1 MKKYLLAT
9 VLGTATLML
18 SAQSAVDAYQLSQT
32 ELKGTARFMSMAGA
46 FGALGG
52 DLSTLNQNPGG
63 IGIYRSSEIGLTFD
77 VNMQSTKTN
86 SLGSVMKADQTKV
99 HFNNFGYIG
108 SVKLGSDVM
117 PYFTW
122 GASYSRVASF
132 DRVYRGHIPT
142 LSTSMSNYIANFSDG
157 WATGELLDDK
167 FNNPYQDTDAPWLSI
182 LAYNAYMINPVTNST
197 YNGLFK
203 RGTTGDA
210 MFNVREKG
218 YIDEY
223 SVNFGGNIKNTVYWG
238 IGFGIT
244 DINYSTVAYYDEE
257 LQNAAI
263 ANADASGMATGN
275 AYYEI
280 GNYQG
285 VSGNGVNFKA
295 GVIVKP
301 INEVRLGLAVHT
313 PTYYDLRHETLADV
327 AYSYAGNGYSYDGF
341 AETDEGYVGIY
352 DSKLN
357 TPWRI
362 IASAAGVIGGK
373 GIVSFDYEWVS
384 YSGMT
389 VKDRSGF
396 EYDDVN
402 TDIDNYYKAQN
413 IFRIGAEYR
422 VTPALSV
429 RAGYSYK
436 TSPVTD
442 VAESGREYI
451 YTSGTNPAYCF
462 DKSTQYITCGL
473 GYRYKAFYVDAA
485 YVHKNR
491 KSTYH
496 AFTSFNNIEA
506 PSAEIIDNNNTLVFS
521 LGFRF

>member
-1 MKKYLLAT
+1 MKKILLT
-9 VLGTATLML
+9 SVLGISAMML

-32 ELKGTARFMSMAGA
+32 DLKGTARSMSMAGA

-52 DLSTLNQNPGG
+52 DLSSLNQNPGG

-77 VNMQSTKTN
+77 VNMQSSKTN
-86 SLGSVMKADQTKV
+86 SMGTVMKADQTKV
-99 HFNNFGYIG
+99 HFNNFGYVG

-132 DRVYRGHIPT
+132 DRVYRGHIPS
-142 LSTSMSNYIANFSDG
+142 LSTSMSNYIANFSND
-157 WATGELLDDK
+157 WTTGELLETK
-167 FNNPYQDTDAPWLSI
+167 YHNPYQDTDAPWLSV

-203 RGTTGDA
+203 SGTTGDA

-223 SVNFGGNIKNTVYWG
+223 SINFGGNVKNMVYWG

-244 DINYSTVAYYDEE
+244 DIDFSSVAYYDEE

-263 ANADASGMATGN
+263 ANADATGMSEGN
-275 AYYEI
+275 AYFNM
-280 GNYQG
+280 GNYQR

-301 INEVRLGLAVHT
+301 INELRLGLAVHT
-313 PTYYDLRHETLADV
+313 PTYYDLQHETLADV
-327 AYSYAGNGYSYDGF
+327 EYSYAGDGYVYDGYK
-341 AETDEGYVGIY
+341 ETDEGYIGIY

-373 GIVSFDYEWVS
+373 GIVSFDYEWIS

-389 VKDRSGF
+389 VKDRNGF

-402 TDIDNYYKAQN
+402 SDIDNYYKAQN

-422 VTPALSV
+422 VTPAFSV

-436 TSPVTD
+436 SSPVTD
-442 VAESGREYI
+442 LAESGREYV

-485 YVHKNR
+485 YVHKNK

-496 AFTSFNNIEA
+496 AFTSFNNNEA
-506 PSAEIIDNNNTLVFS
+506 PTAEIAENNNTLVFS